1 MLGGQQSVAWRF
13 DQVVL
18 EQMEFD
24 DMLRVTVMGNL
35 GSDAEVRFS
44 ARENRIASFRIAVNQ
59 VRTDSTGERQDST
72 ELFRVNVMGRQAE
85 YASHLLKRQRVLVDG
100 RLQISRFQRQDGT
113 PGVAFDV
120 WADEVQN
127 AGGRAPDGEDGRVAV
142 AAGAGDPADA
152 FDDNDLPF

>member
-1 MLGGQQSVAWRF
+1 MVDSSQVAWRF
-13 DQVVL
+13 GQVVL

-59 VRTDSTGERQDST
+59 VRTNTAGVREDST
-72 ELFRVNVMGRQAE
+72 EWFRVSVMGRQAE
-85 YASHLLKRQRVLVDG
+85 YASHLLKGQRVLVDG
-100 RLQISRFQRQDGT
+100 RLQITHFQRQDGT
-113 PGVAFDV
+113 PGVGFDV

-127 AGGRAPDGEDGRVAV
+127 AGGRASDSDDSRVSAT
-142 AAGAGDPADA
+142 AGPGDSPDA
-152 FDDNDLPF
+152 FDDSDLPF